1 MYWRWPQDWLA
12 RTCLSHIAR
21 NGIFSPSSHISRKK
35 NFPFSSV
42 LAEEELQ
49 TNIAQQDRFDLPTGE
64 EITQIGKKAE
74 DLDTVQMRIKEN
86 LNTLANFKERR
97 DPERSRSE
105 YMDLLQ
111 KVRECI
117 RMGRCDVTR
126 LGQGDDE
133 NMMPAP
139 VVSSTVPV
147 MIPHSCNAIDCPLP

>member
-1 MYWRWPQDWLA
+1 MSHTVYETASL
-12 RTCLSHIAR
+12 TLFSSLSHKT
-21 NGIFSPSSHISRKK
+21 SPH
-35 NFPFSSV
+35 FSSV

-111 KVRECI
+111 KVRECVP
-117 RMGRCDVTR
+117 MGDA
-126 LGQGDDE
+126 
-133 NMMPAP
+133 M
-139 VVSSTVPV
+139 
-147 MIPHSCNAIDCPLP
+147 